1 MLSTIKKSG
10 RKTAAVEINPQ
21 RYGRLLAKVLPIRIV
36 TEEENDRML
45 LEVRKLIEKGARR
58 TPEEDTLL
66 DLLAHLVQQFERDF
80 YHLGGAAPHEILKEL
95 MAARGL
101 KQSDLLHIFKSKGIA
116 SEVINGKRGISKAQA
131 KALAEFF
138 HVSAELFI

>member
-1 MLSTIKKSG
+1 MSTVVS
-10 RKTAAVEINPQ
+10 AINPQ
-21 RYGRLLAKVLPIRIV
+21 KYGKLLAKVRPTVIR

-45 LEVRKLIEKGARR
+45 TLVKQLMAKGNGL
-58 TPEEDTLL
+58 TPEEGELL
-66 DLLAHLVQQFERDF
+66 RLLGKLIADFEEEF
-80 YHLGGAAPHEILKEL
+80 YHPEDAAPHQVLQEL

-101 KQSDLLHIFKSKGIA
+101 KQSDLWELFGSKGRA
-116 SEVINGKRGISKAQA
+116 SEVINGKRTISKAQA